1 MKKIFGLIAA
11 LALMTGCD
19 DGDMSFKTFDF
30 STITATPCTGE
41 NIDGYLYYKVNGN
54 EVLILSIPEG
64 LLINTSTLDPVTG
77 QHVPRTINITPTSA
91 TKITYREYNKT
102 GVSVCQPK
110 LEDLVVEEWNGT
122 GTISVVTT
130 PRINSSEKITGYSHT
145 ITLQNITF
153 KKGDESVTINNNLFG
168 AVLIDYGFTFDFIPT
183 GSESPNVQSCND
195 NAGLLVTLKGN
206 NGLELILANPSS
218 AFKNEIGTVSI
229 PVDEANN
236 RILFTVYDNPVTLL
250 RICEPGG
257 STLPNPVQGKRWIA
271 TAGTIEVKTTQTAG
285 IYSHAVH
292 LKGITFSNRDIIGEA
307 FLLNDV
313 ATVTTEGYFFGN
325 YTP

>member
-41 NIDGYLYYKVNGN
+41 NIDGYLYYKVSGS
-54 EVLILSIPEG
+54 EVLILAIPEG
-64 LLINTSTLDPVTG
+64 TLINSSTLNPATNE
-77 QHVPRTINITPTSA
+77 HVPRTINITPTSG

-102 GVSVCQPK
+102 GISVCQPK
-110 LEDLVVEEWNGT
+110 LEDLVVEEWSGT
-122 GTISVVTT
+122 GTISIVTT
-130 PRINSSEKITGYSHT
+130 PRTNSLNKITGYTHT

-153 KKGDESVTINNNLFG
+153 NKGDESVTINNNLFG
-168 AVLIDYGFTFDFIPT
+168 AVISEYGFTFDFIPT
-183 GSESPNVQSCND
+183 GSETPNVQSCGNSA
-195 NAGLLVTLKGN
+195 NLLATLKGN
-206 NGLELILANPSS
+206 NGLEMILSNPSS
-218 AFKNEIGTVSI
+218 AFKNEVGTVSV
-229 PVDEANN
+229 PVDETNN
-236 RILFTVYDNPVTLL
+236 KIL

-285 IYSHAVH
+285 IYSHAIH
-292 LKGITFSNRDIIGEA
+292 LKGITFSNRDIIGE
-307 FLLNDV
+307 FFNLNDV
-313 ATVTTEGYFFGN
+313 ATITTEGYFFGN
-325 YTP
+325 YNP